1 VLEIAGLT
9 LLKNGQPSELF
20 AYQQD
25 GLEKALSNHDK
36 EKNSFFFFNWGTG
49 CGKTVVACAGAQELF
64 NRKEIDIVLVFTL
77 RQVKSDFTN
86 ACNRSTTLRARNI
99 EGLRKKRHEEYL
111 KQDAQVYVLNYEKA
125 RKGVD
130 LEQLKGLILGKRV
143 LFVFDEVQKILNNNT
158 SRAGM
163 GELFKEASEYTIW
176 PMSASLVKGDPE
188 RFWKTF
194 DWMDINP
201 LGTIDDFRE
210 RYVAFSEERK
220 RLVRMKNGYV
230 FTQTD
235 IIRTYDHSKLEEVKE
250 RVDPWSHAVRK
261 SDPGVREFFKGLEFN
276 AIPLELSDEDRE
288 LYDLLCDAYDQD
300 KTNKLAYY
308 NALRYTCLT
317 AESHLYSKGPVS
329 KMLVEA
335 KLDLKSSTS
344 NKMER
349 VLDDIEELRDGG
361 DKVLL
366 FTHYTNLS
374 LKIIDREMN
383 KRGIRHTLHFGEQ
396 NSAQNEEAKALFKSN
411 PDVTV
416 LLSSDAGA
424 YGMNMQ
430 EARVVMSYDTP
441 YDYDTLMQRNDRID
455 RADSWLDGL
464 EARMYFYSDTVEERI
479 WEINNAR
486 RQISSAVQGTTES
499 LSRDLPNLNLREED
513 SLDYL
518 MGRKR

>member
-1 VLEIAGLT
+1 MSKIEGLT
-9 LLKNGQPSELF
+9 LLKNGQPSDLF
-20 AYQQD
+20 PYQQN
-25 GLEKALSNHDK
+25 GLEKALSNHDH

-64 NRKEIDIVLVFTL
+64 NRGEIDVVLVFTL
-77 RQVKSDFTN
+77 RQVKADFTR
-86 ACNRSTTLRARNI
+86 ACNNSTTLRARNI
-99 EGLRKKRHEEYL
+99 EGLRNKRHEEYL
-111 KQDAQVYVLNYEKA
+111 KQDAEMYVLNYEKA

-130 LEQLKGLILGKRV
+130 LQQLKGLIHGKRV

-158 SRAGM
+158 SRSGM
-163 GELFKEASEYTIW
+163 SELFTEASEYTIW

-194 DWMDINP
+194 DWMETNP
-201 LGTIDDFRE
+201 LGTIEDFRE
-210 RYVAFSEERK
+210 RYVAFTEERP
-220 RLVRMKNGYV
+220 RTVRMKNGHV

-235 IIRTYDHSKLEEVKE
+235 IIRTYDHYKLEEVRE
-250 RVDPWSHAVRK
+250 RVEPWSHAVRK
-261 SDPGVREFFKGLEFN
+261 SDPGVREFFKGLQFN
-276 AIPLELSDEDRE
+276 AIPLELSDDDRE

-329 KMLVEA
+329 KMLVDA
-335 KLDLKSSTS
+335 ALDLKSSTS

-383 KRGIRHTLHFGEQ
+383 KRGIRHTLHYGAQ
-396 NSAQNEEAKALFKSN
+396 SDRQNEEAKHLFKT
-411 PDVTV
+411 DQDITV
-416 LLSSDAGA
+416 LLSSDAGSH
-424 YGMNMQ
+424 GMNIP
-430 EARVVMSYDTP
+430 EARVVISYECP

-455 RADSWLDGL
+455 RADSWLEGL
-464 EARMYFYSDTVEERI
+464 EARLYLYSGTIEERI
-479 WEINNAR
+479 WAINNAR

-499 LSRDLPNLNLREED
+499 LSKDLPNLNLREED
-513 SLDYL
+513 NVAWL
-518 MGRKR
+518 MGR